1 MNKILNYIR
10 TIPDFP
16 RKGIMFRDI
25 TTLIN
30 NPKGMELAIN
40 TGLEKIAHLN
50 FNKIAGIEARGF
62 IFGSIIASKLALGFV
77 PIRKKGKLPS
87 KVISKDY
94 ELEYGTETIQIHQD
108 AIKQGE
114 RILIVDDLIAT
125 GGTAEAAID
134 LINEG
139 GGIVVGCLF
148 IINLPDLKGVD
159 KIKNNCEEV
168 HYLCE
173 FRGD

>member
-125 GGTAEAAID
+125 GGTAEASAK
-134 LINEG
+134 LVEKSG
-139 GGIVVGCLF
+139 GKISAFVFV
-148 IINLPDLKGVD
+148 INLYDIGGKKLLEK
-159 KIKNNCEEV
+159 
-168 HYLCE
+168 
-173 FRGD
+173 RGYKTFNLLDFPGH